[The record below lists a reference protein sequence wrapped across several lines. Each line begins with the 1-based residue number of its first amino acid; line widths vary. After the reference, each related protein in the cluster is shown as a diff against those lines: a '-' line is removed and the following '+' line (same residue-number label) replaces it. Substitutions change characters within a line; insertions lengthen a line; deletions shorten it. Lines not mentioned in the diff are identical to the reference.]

1 MLLRFIFMERSNM
14 NLFFRMLIIIFSAR
28 QQDAVALVDKRS
40 DRFRVWLHD
49 LGWRDHLPNYRVF
62 SFMELGR
69 FGIWHSSRLALSGRY
84 GLRMIAAQDF
94 IYLKPIRPFQAFTM
108 TTEVLSWD
116 EKYFYYQHQFF
127 CGDKLVAVGLVKEIA
142 LKSGKAVSPVSLLK
156 ADSELN
162 GSIIQSAGNIALHPA
177 VENWLAM
184 QQAIKENS

>member
-1 MLLRFIFMERSNM
+1 MLLRFIFMEGSNM

-28 QQDAVALVDKRS
+28 QQDAAALVDKRS

>member
-1 MLLRFIFMERSNM
+1 MVRQFIFMTGSYM

-28 QQDAVALVDKRS
+28 KQDAVALVDKRS

-108 TTEVLSWD
+108 TTEILSCD
-116 EKYFYYQHQFF
+116 AKYFYYQHQFF
-127 CGDKLVAVGLVKEIA
+127 CGNKLVAIGLVKEIA
-142 LKSGKAVSPVSLLK
+142 LKSGKAVAPHLLLT

-162 GSIIQSAGNIALHPA
+162 GSVMTNLDNRVLHPV
-177 VENWLAM
+177 VENWLTM

>member
-1 MLLRFIFMERSNM
+1 M
-14 NLFFRMLIIIFSAR
+14 NLFFRMLMIIFSAR
-28 QQDAVALVDKRS
+28 KQAAVALIDKRS

-84 GLRMIAAQDF
+84 SLRMIAAQDVV
-94 IYLKPIRPFQAFTM
+94 YLKPIRPFQAFTM
-108 TTEVLSWD
+108 TTEILNWD

-127 CGDKLVAVGLVKEIA
+127 CGDKLVAIGLVKEIG
-142 LKSGKAVSPVSLLK
+142 LKSGKPVSPRLLLT

-162 GSIIQSAGNIALHPA
+162 GSVIKHMGNTILHPV
-177 VENWLAM
+177 VENWLVM
-184 QQAIKENS
+184 QRAIKDNC

>member
-1 MLLRFIFMERSNM
+1 M
-14 NLFFRMLIIIFSAR
+14 NLFFRMLMIIFSAR
-28 QQDAVALVDKRS
+28 QQDAQALIYKRS

-94 IYLKPIRPFQAFTM
+94 IYLKPIGPFQAFTM
-108 TTEVLSWD
+108 TTEILSWD

-127 CGDKLVAVGLVKEIA
+127 CADKLVAIGLVKEIN
-142 LKSGKAVSPVSLLK
+142 LKSGKPVTPSSLLT

-162 GSIIQSAGNIALHPA
+162 GSIIENAKNTALHPV
-177 VENWLAM
+177 VEKWLAM

>member
-1 MLLRFIFMERSNM
+1 M

-28 QQDAVALVDKRS
+28 QQDAVALVNKRS

-108 TTEVLSWD
+108 TTEILSWD
-116 EKYFYYQHQFF
+116 DKYFYYQHQFL
-127 CGDKLVAVGLVKEIA
+127 CGDKLVAIGLVKEIA
-142 LKSGKAVSPVSLLK
+142 LKSGKAVAPNALLA
-156 ADSELN
+156 ADSALN
-162 GSIIQSAGNIALHPA
+162 GSVVHHGGDEHLHPV
-177 VENWLAM
+177 VEKWLAL
-184 QQAIKENS
+184 QQAIKEHS

>member
-1 MLLRFIFMERSNM
+1 M

-28 QQDAVALVDKRS
+28 KQNAVALVDKRS

-69 FGIWHSSRLALSGRY
+69 FGIWHSARLALSGRY
-84 GLRMIAAQDF
+84 SLRMIAAQDF

-108 TTEVLSWD
+108 TTEILSWD

-127 CGDKLVAVGLVKEIA
+127 CGDKLVAIGLVKEIN
-142 LKSGKAVSPVSLLK
+142 LKSGKAVAPSSLLL

-162 GSIIQSAGNIALHPA
+162 GSVVHNTDDKSLHPV
-177 VENWLAM
+177 VEKWLAM

>member
-1 MLLRFIFMERSNM
+1 M
-14 NLFFRMLIIIFSAR
+14 NLFFRMLMIIFSAR

-94 IYLKPIRPFQAFTM
+94 VYLKPIRPFQAFTM
-108 TTEVLSWD
+108 TTEILSYD
-116 EKYFYYQHQFF
+116 EKYFYYQHLFF
-127 CGDKLVAVGLVKEIA
+127 CGDKLVAIGLVKEIN
-142 LKSGKAVSPVSLLK
+142 LKSGKAVAPHSLLT
-156 ADSELN
+156 ADSSLN
-162 GSIIQSAGNIALHPA
+162 GSVIETQDEGSLHPI

-184 QQAIKENS
+184 QQAIKESS

>member
-1 MLLRFIFMERSNM
+1 M

-28 QQDAVALVDKRS
+28 QQDAVALVEKRN

-94 IYLKPIRPFQAFTM
+94 IYLKPIRPFQVFTM
-108 TTEVLSWD
+108 TTEILSWD

-127 CGDKLVAVGLVKEIA
+127 CGKKLVAIGLVKEIN
-142 LKSGKAVSPVSLLK
+142 LKSGKAVTPLSLLT

-162 GSIIQSAGNIALHPA
+162 GSVIDSSEDKTLHPV
-177 VENWLAM
+177 VEKWLAM
-184 QQAIKENS
+184 QQAIKDNT

>member
-1 MLLRFIFMERSNM
+1 MKGSNM
-14 NLFFRMLIIIFSAR
+14 NLFFRMLMIIFSAR
-28 QQDAVALVDKRS
+28 KQDAVALVNKRS
-40 DRFRVWLHD
+40 DGFRVWLHD

-108 TTEVLSWD
+108 TTEILSCD

-127 CGDKLVAVGLVKEIA
+127 CNAKLVAIGLVKEVA
-142 LKSGKAVSPVSLLK
+142 LKSGKPVTPQSLLT
-156 ADSELN
+156 ADAELN
-162 GSIIQSAGNIALHPA
+162 GLVIKKAENTELHPI
-177 VENWLAM
+177 VESWLTM
-184 QQAIKENS
+184 QKAIKENS